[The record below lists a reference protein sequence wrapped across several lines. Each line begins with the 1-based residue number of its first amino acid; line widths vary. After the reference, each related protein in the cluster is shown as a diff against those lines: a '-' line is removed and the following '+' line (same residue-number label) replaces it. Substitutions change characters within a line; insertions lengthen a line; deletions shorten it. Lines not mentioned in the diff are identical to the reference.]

1 MAWRWRSGKSRHHAS
16 MSTDCSADA
25 HHIVTLL
32 PQGWQFV
39 CASEQTVLLAALQ
52 AGLAM
57 PHSCR
62 NGSCRA
68 CMSRLIAGEIRYRI
82 EWPGLLREEKAEGWI
97 LPCVAE
103 PRSALT
109 IEPPHAWLQAPTATS
124 PESVDK
130 SVHSLPTAPASD

>member
-1 MAWRWRSGKSRHHAS
+1 

-25 HHIVTLL
+25 HHIITVV

-39 CASEQTVLLAALQ
+39 CAGQQTVLLAALQ
-52 AGLAM
+52 AGLSM

-68 CMSRLIAGEIRYRI
+68 CMSRLVAGEIRYRI
-82 EWPGLLREEKAEGWI
+82 EWPGLLSEEKAEGWI

-109 IEPPHAWLQAPTATS
+109 IEQPTACLQPPSASS
-124 PESVDK
+124 PASVDK
-130 SVHSLPTAPASD
+130 SVHSLPTTPTSD